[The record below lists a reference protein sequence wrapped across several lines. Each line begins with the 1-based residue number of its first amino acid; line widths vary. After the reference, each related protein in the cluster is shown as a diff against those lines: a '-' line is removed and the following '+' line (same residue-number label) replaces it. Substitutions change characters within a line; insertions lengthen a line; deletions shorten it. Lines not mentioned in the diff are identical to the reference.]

1 MDTFWIVVIV
11 LVIVVGLGVWIHRR
25 RRQLKNA
32 AAWSPEYER
41 EYARSQMWFGLG
53 IFTVLFGAALYDGP
67 PHDGGIG
74 SGGGPY
80 DGGGGHDSG
89 GFDGGGGGGFDG
101 GGGF

>member
-1 MDTFWIVVIV
+1 MDMFWIVVIG

-53 IFTVLFGAALYDGP
+53 IFTVLFATSYHDGP

-74 SGGGPY
+74 PGGGY
-80 DGGGGHDSG
+80 DGGGSYD
-89 GFDGGGGGGFDG
+89 GGGGFDG
-101 GGGF
+101 GGGGADGGGGF

>member
-1 MDTFWIVVIV
+1 MDTFWIVAIV

-32 AAWSPEYER
+32 AAWNPEYER

-53 IFTVLFGAALYDGP
+53 IFTVLIGVGGFHDGP
-67 PHDGGIG
+67 PHDGGMG

-80 DGGGGHDSG
+80 DGGGGYDGG
-89 GFDGGGGGGFDG
+89 GFDGGGGGADG